1 MKPRCS
7 ELSHVMGL
15 LGAVVLGLVGIARAN
30 IPGYEKS
37 EFMVSMR
44 DGVRLHTLV
53 YRPVKQEGSLPIMLM
68 RTPYGIAGG
77 APRSLDD
84 YLKDLAD
91 EGYIFAFQDIRGRF
105 KSAGVFVMIR
115 PPRGTAEAKA
125 IDEGTDAFDTIDWLV
140 KPEGQQRA
148 GGHAGDLVPGLAHG
162 HGLARAAPGAQGR
175 FAPGAAGRHVPGRRL
190 SS

>member
-15 LGAVVLGLVGIARAN
+15 LGAVVLGLVGIARAD

-53 YRPVKQEGSLPIMLM
+53 YRPVKQERSLPIMLM
-68 RTPYGIAGG
+68 RTPYGIVGG
-77 APRSLDD
+77 VLAPWMIISRTWPTR
-84 YLKDLAD
+84 A
-91 EGYIFAFQDIRGRF
+91 IFSPSRI
-105 KSAGVFVMIR
+105 S
-115 PPRGTAEAKA
+115 
-125 IDEGTDAFDTIDWLV
+125 
-140 KPEGQQRA
+140 
-148 GGHAGDLVPGLAHG
+148 
-162 HGLARAAPGAQGR
+162 
-175 FAPGAAGRHVPGRRL
+175 AAGTSPRA